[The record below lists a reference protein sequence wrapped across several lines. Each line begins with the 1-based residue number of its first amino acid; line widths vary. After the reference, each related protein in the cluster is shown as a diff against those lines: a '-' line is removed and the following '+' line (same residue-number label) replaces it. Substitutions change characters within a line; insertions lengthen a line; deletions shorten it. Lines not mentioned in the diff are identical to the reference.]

1 MGMGF
6 GKEAIMSLIL
16 ESGENQ
22 KQTVMVF
29 ILGKMEI
36 DMRESGKIV

>member
-16 ESGENQ
+16 ENGENQ
-22 KQTVMVF
+22 KQMVMVF

-36 DMRESGKIV
+36 DMRVSGKIV